1 MSTPQK
7 LRCRVHTVV
16 PHTEHVYSIELVP
29 HEPRVP
35 RFKPGQF
42 FHLALDPYDPSGFWP
57 ESRVFSIASSPR
69 QRDKIKFTYSVK
81 GRFTARMEKEIVA
94 GRDVWVKMPYGEF
107 LVNVNR
113 PVVLLAGGTGI
124 TAFTAFLDDLVDS
137 PPCPVTVFY
146 GARQRDLLIYRHL
159 VDRCTQNLTAFQA
172 FYFLE
177 RLGLKSP
184 NELPGQIS
192 IASVWQHIPDSV
204 NSSFYISGPPAM
216 IKSLSTQLR
225 DRGVNG
231 QCIHIDAWE

>member
-7 LRCRVHTVV
+7 LRCRVHSVV
-16 PHTEHVYSIELVP
+16 SHTEHVYTVELVP
-29 HEPRVP
+29 HVPPVP

-69 QRDKIKFTYSVK
+69 QRDKVKFTYSVR
-81 GRFTARMEKEIVA
+81 GRYTARMEEQIVA

-107 LVNVNR
+107 FIDVSR
-113 PVVLLAGGTGI
+113 PAVLLAGGTGI
-124 TAFTAFLDDLVDS
+124 TAFTAFLEDMVDS
-137 PPCPVTVFY
+137 PPHPVTVFY
-146 GARQRDLLIYRHL
+146 GARQRDLLIYRSL
-159 VDRCTQNLTAFQA
+159 VDRCAQNLDRFQA

-177 RLGLKSP
+177 SPGHKAP

-192 IASVWQHIPDSV
+192 IGSVSQHVPDPI

-216 IKSLSTQLR
+216 IESLSTQLR
-225 DRGVNG
+225 DMGVNG
-231 QCIHIDAWE
+231 QSIHIDAWE

>member
-7 LRCRVHTVV
+7 LRCQVLSIV
-16 PHTEHVYSIELVP
+16 PHNEHVYTVELVP
-29 HEPRVP
+29 HIPLAP

-42 FHLALDPYDPSGFWP
+42 FHLALDPYDPAGFWP

-107 LVNVNR
+107 FVKVNR

-177 RLGLKSP
+177 RLGLESP
-184 NELPGQIS
+184 SELPGQIS
-192 IASVWQHIPDSV
+192 IASVWQRIPDSV

-231 QCIHIDAWE
+231 ESIHIDAWE

>member
-7 LRCRVHTVV
+7 LLCRVHSVAPHGERVYTV
-16 PHTEHVYSIELVP
+16 ELVP
-29 HEPRVP
+29 RVPPVP

-42 FHLALDPYDPSGFWP
+42 FHLALDPYDPAGFWP

-81 GRFTARMEKEIVA
+81 GRYTARMEEEIVA
-94 GRDVWVKMPYGEF
+94 GCDVWAKMPYGEF
-107 LVNVNR
+107 FVNLSR

-137 PPCPVTVFY
+137 PSCPVTVFY
-146 GARQRDLLIYRHL
+146 GARQRDLLVYRPL
-159 VDRCTQNLTAFQA
+159 VDRCARDLTAFRA

-177 RLGLKSP
+177 SLGLKSP
-184 NELPGQIS
+184 NELPGRIS
-192 IASVWQHIPDSV
+192 IASVWQHIPDSA

-216 IKSLSTQLR
+216 IESLSTQLQ
-225 DRGVNG
+225 DMGVNS
-231 QCIHIDAWE
+231 QSIHIDAWE

>member
-7 LRCRVHTVV
+7 LRCRVYSIV
-16 PHTEHVYSIELVP
+16 PHGEHVYTVELVP
-29 HEPRVP
+29 CVPPVP

-42 FHLALDPYDPSGFWP
+42 FHLALDSYDPAGFWP

-81 GRFTARMEKEIVA
+81 GSYTTRMEQEIVA

-107 LVNVNR
+107 LVNLKR

-146 GARQRDLLIYRHL
+146 GARQRDLLIYRSL
-159 VDRCTQNLTAFQA
+159 VDRCVKDLDRFQA
-172 FYFLE
+172 FYSLE
-177 RLGLKSP
+177 SLEQGAP
-184 NELPGQIS
+184 NELPGQLS
-192 IASVWQHIPDSV
+192 IASVWQHTPDPTA
-204 NSSFYISGPPAM
+204 SSFYISGPPGM
-216 IKSLSTQLR
+216 LKTLSSQLR
-225 DRGVNG
+225 DRGVKG
-231 QCIHIDAWE
+231 QDIHIDAWE